1 MYVHSCINYII
12 INSIEINKFLGM
24 VAHRISD
31 LLPQL
36 VSQGTKAPG
45 KQEVQVRF
53 TCKRESEKKRDRRKF
68 S

>member
-36 VSQGTKAPG
+36 VIQGTKAPG
-45 KQEVQVRF
+45 KQEVQV
-53 TCKRESEKKRDRRKF
+53 
-68 S
+68 